1 MLRLKCG
8 MRRKAIS
15 SAIMIALVILSVSA
29 GALSFYA
36 ATSIMGPHSN
46 SNQTALNE
54 RLGLAVFRVAG
65 GSHNDWLWVE
75 AYNTGG
81 VPVTINAVLVTNS
94 TGGFASLST
103 TSKSPALVGQ
113 PDLNVSLPLTLGVGQ
128 NTATMSE
135 CGAGL
140 GCGIGINTT
149 AFKHTV
155 GTLFVNVLT
164 ARGNDFVAQYTVK
177 SSATTTSALSTSS

>member
-1 MLRLKCG
+1 

-54 RLGLAVFRVAG
+54 RLSLAVFRVAG

-103 TSKSPALVGQ
+103 TSSKSPALVGQ

-135 CGAGL
+135 CGAGS
-140 GCGIGINTT
+140 GCSIGINTT
-149 AFKHTV
+149 AFKYAV
-155 GTLFVNVLT
+155 GTLSVNVLT
-164 ARGNDFVAQYTVK
+164 ARGNDFVAQYTMK
-177 SSATTTSALSTSS
+177 SSVTATSALSTSS

>member
-1 MLRLKCG
+1 

-15 SAIMIALVILSVSA
+15 SVIMIALVILSVSV
-29 GALSFYA
+29 GALGFYA
-36 ATSIMGPHSN
+36 AASIIDPRSN
-46 SNQTALNE
+46 SNQTTLNE
-54 RLGLAVFRVAG
+54 RLNLAVFRVSG
-65 GSHNDWLWVE
+65 GSHSDWLWVE

-81 VPVTINAVLVTNS
+81 VPVTINSILVTNS

-103 TSKSPALVGQ
+103 TSSKSPALVGQ

-140 GCGIGINTT
+140 GCSIGVNTT
-149 AFKHTV
+149 AFKYTGGTV
-155 GTLFVNVLT
+155 FVNVLT
-164 ARGNDFVAQYTVK
+164 ARGNDFVAQYTLR
-177 SSATTTSALSTSS
+177 SSVTPTSAS